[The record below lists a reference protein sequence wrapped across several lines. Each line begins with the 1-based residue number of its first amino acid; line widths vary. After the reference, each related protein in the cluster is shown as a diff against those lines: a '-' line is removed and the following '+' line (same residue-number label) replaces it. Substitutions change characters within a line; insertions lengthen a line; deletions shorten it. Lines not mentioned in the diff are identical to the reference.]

1 MQDINNTDRNLP
13 IRINLPDGF
22 LNEEV
27 RDGYTVSG
35 KMKELWAIELDLL
48 CKFMQVCDKNNITYY
63 ADAGT
68 ILGAARH
75 KGFIPWDDDID
86 VMMMRDQYDKL
97 CSIAEKEFTH
107 PYFFQTE
114 YTDPGSARGHAQ
126 LRNSMTTGLLEHE
139 VGAPINYNLG
149 IFMDIFPI
157 DSIPDD
163 KEQFESFHKK
173 IYRDKKLYQT
183 MLWFGSTYKK
193 DSSKT
198 PLHAAVKTILHYLLS
213 GPLKNVYKVF
223 YRCYENDC
231 ASYNFLET
239 EHVAKLFDL
248 PLNAKRRV
256 WPRED
261 FDDVT
266 YLPFEM
272 LTIPVPSGYLDIL
285 ERFYGNWQ
293 KFVVGTATHGGII
306 FDTTTSYKDY
316 IRQNTGE

>member
-1 MQDINNTDRNLP
+1 MHDANNVERKLP
-13 IRINLPDGF
+13 IKISLPDGF

-27 RDGYTVSG
+27 RDGYTVSH

-48 CKFMQVCDKNNITYY
+48 CEFMRVCEKNNITYY

-86 VMMMRDQYDKL
+86 VMMMRDQYDTL
-97 CSIAEKEFTH
+97 CSIAEKEFKH

-163 KEQFESFHKK
+163 KAKFESFHKK
-173 IYRDKKLYQT
+173 IYRDKKLYQ
-183 MLWFGSTYKK
+183 MLIRYGAAYKK
-193 DSSKT
+193 GSSKT
-198 PLHAAVKTILHYLLS
+198 PLATAVKTVLHYLLS
-213 GPLKNVYKVF
+213 GPLKDAYKTF
-223 YRCYENDC
+223 YRRYEKDC
-231 ASYNFLET
+231 TFYNHLET
-239 EHVAKLFDL
+239 GNVAKLFDL
-248 PLNAKRRV
+248 PLNIKRRV
-256 WPRED
+256 WPRKD

-285 ERFYGNWQ
+285 EHFYGNWQ
-293 KFVVGTATHGGII
+293 KFVVGTSTHGGII
-306 FDTTTSYKDY
+306 FDTTTPYKDY
-316 IRQNTGE
+316 IRQHTGE